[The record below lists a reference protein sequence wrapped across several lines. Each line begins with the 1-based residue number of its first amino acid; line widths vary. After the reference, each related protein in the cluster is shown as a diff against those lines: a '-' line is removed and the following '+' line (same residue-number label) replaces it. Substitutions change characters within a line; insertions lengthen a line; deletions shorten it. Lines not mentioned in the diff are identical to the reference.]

1 MVSDEF
7 GPLGRAEA
15 EVLGLPALPLIP
27 IPHPLAG
34 TDTALVV
41 AKAAGIAT
49 AVVDALTS
57 DPATLA
63 AREGARF
70 RTLTER
76 RLAGGAVC
84 VDAVCA
90 LDPAVAGAARGD
102 RA

>member
-1 MVSDEF
+1 MSDEF

-15 EVLGLPALPLIP
+15 EVLGLPSLPLIP

-34 TDTALVV
+34 NAPDLVV
-41 AKAAGIAT
+41 AKAAAIAG
-49 AVVDALTS
+49 AVAEALTG

-63 AREGARF
+63 VREGARF

-76 RLAGGAVC
+76 RLVGGAVC

-90 LDPAVAGAARGD
+90 LDPAVDGAPTGGQA
-102 RA
+102 